1 MDAHHRP
8 WALGKPAVSRE
19 ENFLK
24 RWRNEA
30 PAYEKWGEKIST
42 SVMGALAGR
51 IAPINV
57 DYFLKAPVK
66 PRLKDDHKLVE
77 KAFYRNKNYA
87 DPYGDI
93 TDKVGTRFVV
103 LLGRDIRQIVEIIE
117 AQEGWNR
124 SLDRDYEEE
133 QKKNPVAFDYAAVH
147 YVVRPD
153 RDLTIDGVLVPA
165 GTPCEVQ
172 IKTILQHAYS
182 ELTHDTIYKPQIQAT
197 PAMQRDAAKAMAL
210 LEATNDYFEKV
221 ADQVAAALSAVKEI
235 TSGLSSVY
243 QEATGLVPSPSLL
256 EGLLLESYEKS
267 AGSDFSE
274 RARDLLGAKPFL
286 VERIKGRVAE
296 RNPLFSQPSI
306 LLAYLDIAARGPRA
320 LSAWPLTPAEM
331 EPLLNDLG
339 QSQY

>member
-1 MDAHHRP
+1 MDSHHGP

-19 ENFLK
+19 QDFLE
-24 RWRNEA
+24 RWQRES
-30 PAYEKWGEKIST
+30 PAYEKWGEDISAT
-42 SVMGALAGR
+42 VIRALADK
-51 IAPINV
+51 IAPV
-57 DYFLKAPVK
+57 SAAYFLKAPVK
-66 PRLKDDHKLVE
+66 PRLKEGHKLVE
-77 KAFYRNKNYA
+77 KAFYRNKNYP
-87 DPYGDI
+87 DPYSDI

-117 AQEGWNR
+117 AQQGWVWSR
-124 SLDRDYEEE
+124 DRDYEEE
-133 QKKNPVAFDYAAVH
+133 QKKNPIVFDYAAVH
-147 YVVRPD
+147 YVVRPE
-153 RDLTIDGVLVPA
+153 RDLIADGVLIAA

-197 PAMQRDAAKAMAL
+197 PTMQRDAAKAMAL

-221 ADQVAAALSAVKEI
+221 ADQVDAALSAVKEI
-235 TSGLSSVY
+235 TGGLSLVY
-243 QEATGLVPSPSLL
+243 QHATGLVPSPSLL

-267 AGSDFSE
+267 AGADFSE
-274 RARDLLGAKPFL
+274 RARILLETKPFL
-286 VERIKGRVAE
+286 VDRIKDRVAG

-320 LSAWPLTPAEM
+320 LSAWPLTLAEM

>member
-1 MDAHHRP
+1 MS
-8 WALGKPAVSRE
+8 KE
-19 ENFLK
+19 EGFLE
-24 RWRNEA
+24 RWRAEA
-30 PAYEKWGEKIST
+30 PAYEKWGEHISST
-42 SVMGALAGR
+42 VVGALAER
-51 IAPINV
+51 IAPVSV

-66 PRLKDDHKLVE
+66 PRRKGDLKLVE

-87 DPYGDI
+87 DPYEDI

-103 LLGRDIRQIVEIIE
+103 LLGRDIRQVVEIIE
-117 AQEGWNR
+117 EQRGWHR

-133 QKKNPVAFDYAAVH
+133 QKKNPIEFGYAAVH
-147 YVVRPD
+147 YVVRPE
-153 RDLTIDGVLVPA
+153 RALEVEGIIVPA

-197 PAMQRDAAKAMAL
+197 SAMQRDAAKAMAL

-221 ADQVAAALSAVKEI
+221 ADQVDAALSAVKEI
-235 TSGLSSVY
+235 TGGLSAVY
-243 QEATGLVPSPSLL
+243 EEAIGLAPSPSLL
-256 EGLLLESYEKS
+256 EGLLLESYEKG
-267 AGSDFSE
+267 AGGDFSE
-274 RARDLLGAKPFL
+274 RARDLLKDKPFL
-286 VERIKGRVAE
+286 IERIKGRVAE

-306 LLAYLDIAARGPRA
+306 LLAYLDIAARGSRA
-320 LSAWPLTPAEM
+320 LSVWPLTPAEM